1 MATALNIVY
10 GYTGYLPFGFV
21 AFYGIGSYVTAM
33 LWSRVHLP
41 ITLAILLSGI
51 AGVLAAFL
59 LSPTLRLKGI
69 YFAITNFAFA
79 SALQI
84 IISVSPEEITGGSFG
99 IMLAAAYNPLF
110 SYYAILIVM
119 LIAIC
124 FVWWLSNSRLGLALR
139 CIKEDDVAAGVM
151 GVDIVR
157 CRLCAWLS
165 AAFFASL
172 VGGIDAWNTAVV
184 DPATSFS
191 ILITTKSIVYA
202 MFGGLGTVSGPIIGS
217 FVLHTL
223 DDIIWSSFPMANL
236 LLLGLMIF
244 LLILFLPK
252 GVVGTVTD
260 LLRRS
265 ALTAAKQGE

>member
-1 MATALNIVY
+1 
-10 GYTGYLPFGFV
+10 
-21 AFYGIGSYVTAM
+21 
-33 LWSRVHLP
+33 
-41 ITLAILLSGI
+41 
-51 AGVLAAFL
+51 
-59 LSPTLRLKGI
+59 
-69 YFAITNFAFA
+69 
-79 SALQI
+79 
-84 IISVSPEEITGGSFG
+84 
-99 IMLAAAYNPLF
+99 
-110 SYYAILIVM
+110 
-119 LIAIC
+119 
-124 FVWWLSNSRLGLALR
+124 
-139 CIKEDDVAAGVM
+139 
-151 GVDIVR
+151 VDIVR

-191 ILITTKSIVYA
+191 TLITAKAIVYA

-252 GVVGTVTD
+252 GVVGTITD

-265 ALTAAKQGE
+265 ALAAAKKGG